1 MLQSFDIL
9 KQENYLM
16 KFSGLKLLI
25 EKDTITIQSLNTLL
39 GWTVFP
45 QLREIKIILPE
56 WRNTLPFT
64 FHQGINFLVKKSEV
78 TEYN

>member
-1 MLQSFDIL
+1 M
-9 KQENYLM
+9 N
-16 KFSGLKLLI
+16 FSDLKLLL
-25 EKDTITIQSLNTLL
+25 EKDTITIHSLLDINILL

-64 FHQGINFLVKKSEV
+64 FHQGINFLVKKSEI

>member
-1 MLQSFDIL
+1 M
-9 KQENYLM
+9 
-16 KFSGLKLLI
+16 
-25 EKDTITIQSLNTLL
+25 EKDTITIQSLLYINTLL

-45 QLREIKIILPE
+45 KLREIKIILPE

-64 FHQGINFLVKKSEV
+64 FHQGINFLVKKSEI